1 MFGVR
6 IVPEE
11 ILPSSSVPRNGSES
25 DNISMMS
32 GVSSTDAKVEAQEEV
47 DAIPHSHMEENQL
60 KDGIPAFRLYQQ
72 VGLASSGSAAR
83 RLIEQG
89 GAYVNGQRI
98 ESYDYLLT
106 ENDIVDFEIL
116 LRAGKKRYHKLKIIK
131 NKS

>member
-11 ILPSSSVPRNGSES
+11 IVSSSSVPRNGSQS
-25 DNISMMS
+25 DNISKVS
-32 GVSSTDAKVEAQEEV
+32 GVTLTDAKVEAQGDV
-47 DAIPHSHMEENQL
+47 DAIPHSHIEEDQL
-60 KDGIPAFRLYQQ
+60 KDGIPAFKLYHQ

-106 ENDIVDFEIL
+106 ENDIITMFY
-116 LRAGKKRYHKLKIIK
+116 RSKI
-131 NKS
+131 